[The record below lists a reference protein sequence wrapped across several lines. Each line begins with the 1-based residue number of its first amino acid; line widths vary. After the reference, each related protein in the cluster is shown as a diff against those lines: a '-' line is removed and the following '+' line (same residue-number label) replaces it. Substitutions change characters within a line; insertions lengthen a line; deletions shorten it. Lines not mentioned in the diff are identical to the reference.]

1 MNPAH
6 TRTFGFAIIRDPN
19 QGRSMSS
26 HHERNFHSK
35 LAIAWGKFAHHNGE
49 VSLFDPVLGKG
60 STQPLPALLIV
71 GKEQNTRGIQIQSM
85 HHAHTPEIEITSEVT
100 AKGTWYLEDFVLSAL
115 PSGDWAP
122 DGTVMHGTGI
132 YYDEYAKIDGT
143 WMVAKTGY
151 ERIFEDLQP
160 RGKGSRLRTR
170 WDKKKR

>member
-1 MNPAH
+1 MEDLKMDAIQQIVEIEAIKQLKARYQRAVDTKDWDLMRSVLAPDAHSVYSDGRHSFDGRDAIVEFLEKGLGDPA
-6 TRTFGFAIIRDPN
+6 
-19 QGRSMSS
+19 
-26 HHERNFHSK
+26 
-35 LAIAWGKFAHHNGE
+35 
-49 VSLFDPVLGKG
+49 
-60 STQPLPALLIV
+60 
-71 GKEQNTRGIQIQSM
+71 IQSM

-170 WDKKKR
+170 WDKKNK